1 MTTTR
6 QQVLGELVDRIL
18 EMSLDHPTRVGIDGH
33 SAAGKTTLVA
43 ELAAPCEKTERPVLH
58 VMLDHVKRHV
68 DLQAG
73 QFAARYGARR
83 LLYDRPMQRRLRW
96 TLGGIVV
103 AILAA
108 GMLAL
113 TYPSVAAAT
122 CPGCYGLTRVS
133 EAVYSE
139 RSLTAEQKAQLVG
152 LAVAARR
159 QVEVFYGDR
168 KSEPRLIACFTD
180 ECYDRLGGGGEKGVA
195 VLNRAVML
203 SPRGLNSVIASHE
216 MAHVELHRRLDG
228 EVPQWFDEG
237 LAVVVSD
244 DPRYLGEHCGV
255 PFDGPL
261 PETLSAWLDAA
272 RADQQ
277 VYSKAACRVQ
287 RWLDANGGRD
297 AVLTLIDQINNG
309 AAFPAIR

>member
-1 MTTTR
+1 MNN
-6 QQVLGELVDRIL
+6 
-18 EMSLDHPTRVGIDGH
+18 
-33 SAAGKTTLVA
+33 
-43 ELAAPCEKTERPVLH
+43 
-58 VMLDHVKRHV
+58 
-68 DLQAG
+68 
-73 QFAARYGARR
+73 
-83 LLYDRPMQRRLRW
+83 RLRW

-103 AILAA
+103 VLLTV
-108 GMLAL
+108 GGLAL
-113 TYPSVAAAT
+113 AYPSVAAAV
-122 CPGCYGLTRVS
+122 CPGCYGLTRVG
-133 EAVYSE
+133 EHFYSE
-139 RSLTAEQKAQLVG
+139 RDLTAAQNDQLVG
-152 LAVAARR
+152 LAVDARR
-159 QVEVFYGDR
+159 RVEVFYGDR

-180 ECYDRLGGGGEKGVA
+180 DCYNRIGGGGEKGVA

-203 SPRGLNSVIASHE
+203 SPRGLDPVIASHE

-244 DPRYLGEHCGV
+244 DPRYLGEHCRV

-272 RADQQ
+272 GADQQ

-287 RWLDANGGRD
+287 WWLDANGGRD
-297 AVLTLIDQINNG
+297 AVLTLIEQINDG